1 MILIQGGIIVPVASL
16 PLEEGYIL
24 IEGPKIKKIGKG
36 KYQGR
41 DYKTL
46 INAKHHIIMPGLIN
60 THTHIPMT
68 FFRGIADDLPLET
81 WLKEYIWPLESKFIQ
96 PDFVYYSSL
105 CGITEMLL
113 SGTTSFCDMYFFENE
128 IAKACEDAG
137 IRGFIT
143 PGVLDFPTSSFTT
156 PQEAIAKAESFIK
169 NYMRHPLVH
178 PGIAP
183 HSTYTCSLDTLKK
196 CRKISEKYNTI
207 FHIHVSETKKEYE
220 ESLKKHGVSPVKYLY
235 ENGLLYENTLAIHSV
250 WLDDEDIELISRK
263 KVKISHNPESNL
275 KLGSGISPVKK
286 LLDHKVRIS
295 IGTDS
300 VASNNNLDMFEAMRI
315 TALLHKGINLDP
327 SILNAEEVV
336 KMATLYGAECLN
348 FPETGTL
355 EEGKRA
361 DIIIIDMDDISTIP
375 FYNPCSA
382 IIYSL
387 NPRQVKYVIVNGK
400 LVVEKGEIK
409 SVDMEKLKKIAKEYR
424 EKIKDAI

>member
-1 MILIQGGIIVPVASL
+1 MILIQGGTIVPVVS
-16 PLEEGYIL
+16 PPVEEGYIL
-24 IEGPKIKKIGKG
+24 IEGSKIKKIDRG
-36 KYQGR
+36 KYQGK
-41 DYKTL
+41 DYKTF
-46 INAKHHIIMPGLIN
+46 IDAKNHIIMPGLIN

-68 FFRGIADDLPLET
+68 FFRGIADDLPLEI
-81 WLKEYIWPLESKFIQ
+81 WLKEYIWPLEAKFIK

-105 CGITEMLL
+105 CGITEMLV

-128 IAKACEDAG
+128 IARACEDAG

-143 PGVLDFPTSSFTT
+143 PGVLDFPTSSFKT
-156 PQEAIAKAESFIK
+156 PRDAIAKAENFIK
-169 NYMRHPLVH
+169 NYMKHPIIH

-196 CRKISEKYNTI
+196 CKEISEKYNTI

-220 ESLKKHGVSPVKYLY
+220 ESLKKHGVSPVKYLH
-235 ENGLLYENTLAIHSV
+235 NNNLLYENTLAVHSV
-250 WLDDEDIELISRK
+250 WLDDEDIELISQK
-263 KVKISHNPESNL
+263 KAKISHNPESNL

-286 LLDHKVRIS
+286 LLEQKVRVS
-295 IGTDS
+295 IGTDG

-327 SILNAEEVV
+327 SVLNAREVL

-348 FPETGTL
+348 FREIGTL

-361 DIIIIDMDDISTIP
+361 DIIIIDIEDISTIP
-375 FYNPCSA
+375 FYDPCSA

-387 NPRQVKYVIVNGK
+387 NSRQVKYVIVNGK

-409 SVDMEKLKKIAKEYR
+409 TVDIEKLKKIAKEYR
-424 EKIKDAI
+424 ERIKNAI